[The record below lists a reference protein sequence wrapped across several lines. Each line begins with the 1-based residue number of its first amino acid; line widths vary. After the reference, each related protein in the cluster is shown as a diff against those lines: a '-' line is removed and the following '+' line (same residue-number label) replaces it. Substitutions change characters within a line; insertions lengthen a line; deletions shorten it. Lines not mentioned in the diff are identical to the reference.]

1 MTECH
6 SSSQRCDVQ
15 SAGTSRP
22 RSPLESIHKWAKVRN
37 KQARGMIADTLEKE
51 SIYMFFFVLL

>member
-15 SAGTSRP
+15 SASTSRP
-22 RSPLESIHKWAKVRN
+22 RSPLESMHKRAKVRI
-37 KQARGMIADTLEKE
+37 KQARGMIDDTLEKE
-51 SIYMFFFVLL
+51 SIYFFSLH